1 MAWAVAIARVSLH
14 VHMVLVSGGYDCVL
28 YTYMYNIVSR
38 CMHVG
43 LSVYTASEHVY
54 IHE

>member
-1 MAWAVAIARVSLH
+1 MAWTVAIAKVPLH
-14 VHMVLVSGGYDCVL
+14 VHMVLVSGGYDYVL
-28 YTYMYNIVSR
+28 YMLAYIVSL

-54 IHE
+54 ILE